1 MNITLVL
8 ADLQLGSMNA
18 TEVQDGSTLV
28 NLLLQQMSSRAVS
41 RLNILSVFVDGPI
54 FIKLL

>member
-28 NLLLQQMSSRAVS
+28 NLLLQQMSSRAV
-41 RLNILSVFVDGPI
+41 
-54 FIKLL
+54 K